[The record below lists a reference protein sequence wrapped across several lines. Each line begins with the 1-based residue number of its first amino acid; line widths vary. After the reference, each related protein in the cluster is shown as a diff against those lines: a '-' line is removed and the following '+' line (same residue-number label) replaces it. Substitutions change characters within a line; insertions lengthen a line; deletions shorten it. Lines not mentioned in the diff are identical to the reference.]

1 MKTENS
7 FETSNTCKPYMR
19 FMFAVAMCAA
29 SLFAAPA
36 QNFATDVEAYL
47 AAHKIAGVESFQ
59 GLLKVMGE
67 PCGAAASVDATVLP
81 KHKARKVRLWG
92 VQTLSVYKS
101 WGLDVAEFDPEAAA
115 QGDLPDVVVITI
127 HSGPD
132 YSKGLVDAM
141 FRAAAEGVH
150 VISLCPTDQW
160 SAAIAKRLGFTY
172 GGVLTIGPAE
182 KGGALIPNC
191 PKLFEGFPAKAR
203 LNAEFGAIDKWQ
215 HGMYLTYDTCLMC
228 VADAGKGRIA
238 SAIAQYPVGR
248 GAVTLVGPDLVR
260 NPNDPACKRLLL
272 NLIDLLPPAPKA
284 LKLPFIYHPVPPEGK
299 PYFELRVPGSRNEYI
314 TAARPPDHLWHPA
327 LFFSWKEING
337 RGFWEPRKNG
347 GVNKVVSHSETPT
360 ADGAIFESELAY
372 ELEGRTLLREHRTVK
387 ATIKPDG
394 GYSLDWTGRFE
405 ALEDL
410 AFTASVPKWDKEK
423 GTCNG
428 NGYAGLS
435 MRLARNSAFDFA
447 YTNSVGSVNAR
458 CYGDKA
464 ARIDVYA
471 KSKRTGETTRISFIA
486 DKPTTNYTLHWPEK
500 NAPDG
505 FHFVAFPEM
514 FNATMKMSKGEKR
527 DFHYVV
533 EVANR

>member
-1 MKTENS
+1 MKKRILMLAAA
-7 FETSNTCKPYMR
+7 FAAGA
-19 FMFAVAMCAA
+19 AVAAGPA
-29 SLFAAPA
+29 NFAA
-36 QNFATDVEAYL
+36 EAKRYL
-47 AAHKIAGVESFQ
+47 ATHEVAGVDSFQ
-59 GLLKVMGE
+59 ALLKLIGE
-67 PCGAAASVDATVLP
+67 PCGEGVAVDATVQP
-81 KHKARKVRLWG
+81 RHKARKVRCWG
-92 VQTLSVYKS
+92 TMMLPAFKS
-101 WGLDVAEFDPEAAA
+101 WGIDAEEFDPDAAA
-115 QGDLPDVVVITI
+115 RGDLPDVVFVTQ
-127 HSGPD
+127 PPN
-132 YSKGLVDAM
+132 YSQGDVDMM

-150 VISLCPTDQW
+150 VVTLNSTDRW
-160 SAAIAKRLGFTY
+160 SAEIAKRLGFSY
-172 GGVLTIGPAE
+172 DGVLTIGSPSD
-182 KGGALIPNC
+182 GGAIIPCC
-191 PKLFEGFPAKAR
+191 PKLLEGFPAKPR
-203 LNAEFGAIDKWQ
+203 LDAELGAIGKWL
-215 HGMYLTYDTCLMC
+215 HGMYLTGDRCLMC
-228 VADAGKGRIA
+228 VADAGQGRIA
-238 SAIAQYPVGR
+238 TAVAQYPVGR
-248 GAVTLVGPDLVR
+248 GAVTLFGPRLYET
-260 NPNDPACKRLLL
+260 PNAPVCKRLLL

-284 LKLPFIYHPVPPEGK
+284 LKMPFVYHPAPAEGK
-299 PYFELRVPGSRNEYI
+299 PYFELRVPGTDDEYL
-314 TAARPPDHLWHPA
+314 TEARPKDHIWH
-327 LFFSWKEING
+327 LGFFFSWKFING
-337 RGFWEPRKNG
+337 RNFWEPHDRRTRNR
-347 GVNKVVSHSETPT
+347 VVSHSESSTS
-360 ADGAIFESELAY
+360 DGAVFESEISY
-372 ELEGRTLLREHRTVK
+372 ELDGRAILRERRTVK
-387 ATIKPDG
+387 ATVKPNGD
-394 GYSLDWTGRFE
+394 YAFDWTGRFE